1 VSFKNMIIRFSSR
14 IKQSFSFRKRVS
26 DLEDMVVLQKH
37 MILDLEEENTK
48 LRDTVIESV
57 DLVSTYKVGMEQM
70 KHYLQ
75 SIMAV
80 NNDSND
86 NHEDSEEED
95 DLDIYKAL
103 RKKTTIH

>member
-57 DLVSTYKVGMEQM
+57 DLVSTYK
-70 KHYLQ
+70 
-75 SIMAV
+75 
-80 NNDSND
+80 
-86 NHEDSEEED
+86 
-95 DLDIYKAL
+95 
-103 RKKTTIH
+103 

>member
-1 VSFKNMIIRFSSR
+1 MLFKNMIIRLSSR

-70 KHYLQ
+70 KHYLLLKLIGFRTYV
-75 SIMAV
+75 SALSWLISLRLS
-80 NNDSND
+80 SN
-86 NHEDSEEED
+86 
-95 DLDIYKAL
+95 
-103 RKKTTIH
+103 